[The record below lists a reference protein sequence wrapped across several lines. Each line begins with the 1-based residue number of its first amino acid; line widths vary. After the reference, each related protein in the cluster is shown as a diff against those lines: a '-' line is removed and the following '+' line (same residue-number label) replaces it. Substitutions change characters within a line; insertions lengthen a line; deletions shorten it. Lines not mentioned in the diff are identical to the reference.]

1 VGVIWYGLRGKQEA
15 FVWDILVYPP
25 YRQQGYGKEALVAM
39 ELDLRQM
46 QILQVHLNV
55 FPHNLTAARL
65 YSTLGYRAV
74 ATRMAKALA

>member
-1 VGVIWYGLRGKQEA
+1 MVCAANRKHSYGTYL
-15 FVWDILVYPP
+15 FTPL

-46 QILQVHLNV
+46 QILRVNLNI
-55 FPHNLTAARL
+55 FSHNLTAARL